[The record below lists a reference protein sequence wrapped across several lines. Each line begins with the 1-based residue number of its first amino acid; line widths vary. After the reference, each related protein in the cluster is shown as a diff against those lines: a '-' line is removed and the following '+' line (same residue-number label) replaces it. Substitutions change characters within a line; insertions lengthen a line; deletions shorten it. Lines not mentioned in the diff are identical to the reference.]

1 MGFFIK
7 EYKRATL
14 TLRKHPKYGKMLYLS
29 GQFMCD
35 VSECKVL
42 VKLYMEKAVTYHA
55 DEPQD
60 YSFNVIF
67 YT

>member
-1 MGFFIK
+1 
-7 EYKRATL
+7 
-14 TLRKHPKYGKMLYLS
+14 
-29 GQFMCD
+29 MCD
-35 VSECKVL
+35 VSGCKVL

-67 YT
+67 YA